1 MVYYNASAS
10 TGSSCCPAARTTSLS
25 GGVHNA
31 LENVDRLALLASTA
45 CRVPRASKSLPF
57 DDLCP
62 EMVPLLIAA
71 LPLTSWYKKDGV
83 DSDLAP
89 DLSSVCA
96 GCSSKRLK
104 GNCGNW
110 STAVPT
116 SCSVGSDNDEE
127 VDNSECAAVRD
138 TNRRILPLP
147 KGAQKPEP
155 VRVRER
161 FLRSLLQPRNIPGEK
176 SRKTVEE
183 RLHFLQRD
191 PWVNVNSLGRQ
202 RVVCNQ
208 CREPVKL
215 DSRGKAA
222 YYPNA
227 WLRHRKKC
235 LEIYRTWLTEN
246 GYDDPTWIKNAE
258 RRRNARLRMGL
269 KKV

>member
-1 MVYYNASAS
+1 MVYCNASAS
-10 TGSSCCPAARTTSLS
+10 TESSCCSAAARTTSLS
-25 GGVHNA
+25 GGVHHA

-62 EMVPLLIAA
+62 EMVPLLMAA
-71 LPLTSWYKKDGV
+71 LPLTSWYKKDV
-83 DSDLAP
+83 VDLASE
-89 DLSSVCA
+89 SSSGCA
-96 GCSSKRLK
+96 GRSSKRLK
-104 GNCGNW
+104 SYCGDR
-110 STAVPT
+110 STAMPI
-116 SCSVGSDNDEE
+116 SDSVGSNNDDK
-127 VDNSECAAVRD
+127 VNSSECTALKD

-147 KGAQKPEP
+147 KGAQKPSKP

-161 FLRSLLQPRNIPGEK
+161 FLKSLLQPENIPGEG

-183 RLHFLQRD
+183 RLYFLQRD
-191 PWVNVNSLGRQ
+191 PWVNVKLVGRQ

-208 CREPVKL
+208 CKEPVKL

-227 WLRHRKKC
+227 WMRHRRRC
-235 LEIYRTWLTEN
+235 VEIYRTWLTEN

-258 RRRNARLRMGL
+258 KRRNARLRMRL
-269 KKV
+269 KKA